1 MLKEDVARGVGDRME
16 RPLGVSGLLVS
27 SLLDPG
33 RKTGQWMLC
42 GGWGGEREK
51 QTLGVLSLRGYARLC
66 AKTVGVFC
74 PVTRKSKVGSF
85 VFDDSQFP
93 SMWSVITVRVTA

>member
-16 RPLGVSGLLVS
+16 RPLCESGRLVS

-51 QTLGVLSLRGYARLC
+51 QTLGVLSLRGYARWC
-66 AKTVGVFC
+66 TKTVDLSW
-74 PVTRKSKVGSF
+74 PVTKKSIVGSF
-85 VFDDSQFP
+85 VFDGSQFP
-93 SMWSVITVRVTA
+93 SMWSGVL